1 MLGISILLLGQI
13 RVASVQFSIEP
24 GEEKSF
30 YYKFAEGDTIIFSA
44 EVIKGNDISEVNII
58 KYPNTVVYTSYAAKK
73 VENEVIY
80 NPSKAIYQILFKN
93 TSLLNSKVY
102 KFVIYRKP
110 TKPEFNDFDVSV
122 QMITTYDT
130 IYVEAIESTLVKADT
145 TWEEVINT
153 TLNVG
158 SQIKGGDTKTYVKV
172 NLPSNTLS
180 WVYWIG
186 VGQEALEALK
196 QLSKSISNTL
206 YTASN
211 VVGTVDPSSALAAYA
226 LGFVTDLSVNVKS
239 KDDINYYIISN
250 YEDLVN
256 FLNDE
261 PFYLIKKGER
271 VITDFGKMTYPTEGT
286 FYIALDNSYSIFTTK
301 LVNIKVVAIKILP
314 QYEKMKVRKVIEV
327 RERSYPKLD

>member
-73 VENEVIY
+73 VEDEVIY
-80 NPSKAIYQILFKN
+80 NPSKAIYQISFKN

-145 TWEEVINT
+145 TWEEVVNT

-158 SQIKGGDTKTYVKV
+158 SQMGGIQKH
-172 NLPSNTLS
+172 
-180 WVYWIG
+180 
-186 VGQEALEALK
+186 
-196 QLSKSISNTL
+196 
-206 YTASN
+206 
-211 VVGTVDPSSALAAYA
+211 
-226 LGFVTDLSVNVKS
+226 
-239 KDDINYYIISN
+239 
-250 YEDLVN
+250 
-256 FLNDE
+256 
-261 PFYLIKKGER
+261 
-271 VITDFGKMTYPTEGT
+271 M
-286 FYIALDNSYSIFTTK
+286 
-301 LVNIKVVAIKILP
+301 
-314 QYEKMKVRKVIEV
+314 
-327 RERSYPKLD
+327 